1 MDFIDFDA
9 FQDTDQLPQ
18 PQPALS
24 LPISSNIESLG
35 KKFLNFNNLTRNL
48 LNLDNE
54 GEADSVKASE
64 ESKLAE
70 KYANLSLHLIDL
82 AEISEKAD
90 QDSVSS
96 ATSAATLSTRL
107 ARVLNGPLT
116 DAVIRE
122 TFQTLEA
129 KIASIDDL
137 VEPGV
142 VGSVARKRLRGE
154 IEDDLIKSQSLVLK
168 EYQPVVKTLK
178 YVEERVRA
186 LNDMKQDINEKLAR
200 DSQSTSTFTDT
211 IRDLNRQKQ
220 LVLLKKGLLMSF
232 REKFTLN
239 EYEEFVLESGD
250 INDEFFVCLA
260 KAEVINENCS
270 VLLSVDNAQLGLKI
284 MSKSNQII
292 NRAVERIISFTNKTL
307 LNLYSLHTR
316 SRVETLHRCLRYLKN
331 KMNYF
336 SSIISTFVEARLKI
350 MVDEFFLQVNG
361 NLDKKGENTDSRG
374 SIVGSVSSDHSN
386 RPLLLSAHDSV
397 RFIGDLLAYIHSL
410 VVNETEVIT
419 SIFSIDNDEEEFKNI
434 VNDIISKILNSL
446 SRPIKS
452 RIDQVIS
459 LETKLSTSFQ
469 IFNLLEL
476 YSIIFTKQ
484 INRHRDAT
492 DLSEAPKLLTII
504 AELIKLSQDKISNI
518 IKSRLLTV
526 RNSNLAQLELNSDLQ
541 PPEWIIDFYS
551 DLLPII
557 DQITTEKILN
567 LSIKDNEEFL
577 KLIVNEPIE
586 IFDEHVSKNV
596 TKSFSSSDQLIL
608 RANFLDLILSKIM
621 PLSLLNDKFLEID
634 ALIAELTA
642 ELTRIHFQKLVDG
655 CKLTDFHNVVNM
667 ICPFE
672 DAFFDVSI
680 YQPIVE
686 NKLFNKDTVLQ
697 ANEALQEFVPSA
709 LLDMQQA
716 LLKLN
721 SPTTVNEVVTNS
733 SIEFVKFYLKFDLL
747 CQEYLG
753 ESLLVWGDYEVATL
767 LGVEEAYAQV
777 KAGLA
782 LSV

>member
-9 FQDTDQLPQ
+9 FQDNDQLPQ

-54 GEADSVKASE
+54 GEEADVKATE
-64 ESKLAE
+64 EAKLAE
-70 KYANLSLHLIDL
+70 KYANLSLHLIGLVD
-82 AEISEKAD
+82 STEKTEDDANLE
-90 QDSVSS
+90 SMP
-96 ATSAATLSTRL
+96 AATLSTRL
-107 ARVLNGPLT
+107 SRVLNSPLS

-122 TFQTLEA
+122 TFQALEA
-129 KIASIDDL
+129 KISTIDDL

-142 VGSVARKRLRGE
+142 VGSVSRKKLRGE

-178 YVEERVRA
+178 FAEERVKA
-186 LNDMKQDINEKLAR
+186 LNDMKRDINEKLER
-200 DSQSTSTFTDT
+200 DSQSTSVFNDK
-211 IRDLNRQKQ
+211 IKGLNHQKQ
-220 LVLLKKGLLMSF
+220 LVQLKKGLLVSF
-232 REKFTLN
+232 KEKFTLN
-239 EYEEFVLESGD
+239 EYEEFVLTSGD

-270 VLLSVDNAQLGLKI
+270 ILLSIDNAQLGLKI
-284 MSKSNQII
+284 MSKSNQLI
-292 NRAVERIISFTNKTL
+292 NKAVDRIISFTNKTL

-316 SRVETLHRCLRYLKN
+316 SRVETLHSCLRYLKN

-336 SSIISTFVEARLKI
+336 GSIINTFVEARSKL
-350 MVDEFFLQVNG
+350 MVDEFFVQVNG
-361 NLDKKGENTDSRG
+361 NLDRKGESSDSR
-374 SIVGSVSSDHSN
+374 STRTGSVSSDHSN
-386 RPLLLSAHDSV
+386 RPLVLSAHDPV
-397 RFIGDLLAYIHSL
+397 RFIGDLLAYIHSV

-419 SIFSIDNDEEEFKNI
+419 SIFAIDDNEAEFRTI
-434 VNDIISKILNSL
+434 VNDIIFKILNSL

-452 RIDQVIS
+452 RIDLVIS

-484 INRHRDAT
+484 INRHRDAG
-492 DLSEAPKLLTII
+492 DQSETPKLLTTISD
-504 AELIKLSQDKISNI
+504 LIKLSQDKISNI
-518 IKSRLLTV
+518 IKNRLLTV

-567 LSIKDNEEFL
+567 LSIKDNEDFL
-577 KLIVNEPIE
+577 KLVINEPIE
-586 IFDEHVSKNV
+586 IFNEHVSKNV
-596 TKSFSSSDQLIL
+596 TKSFSAGDQLIL
-608 RANFLDLILSKIM
+608 KANFLDLILSKIM

-634 ALIAELTA
+634 ALIGELTA
-642 ELTRIHFQKLVDG
+642 ELNRIHFQKLVDS
-655 CKLTDFHNVVNM
+655 CKLTDFYNVVNM

-672 DAFFDVSI
+672 DGFFDVSI

-686 NKLFNKDTVLQ
+686 NKLFNKETVTQ
-697 ANEALQEFVPSA
+697 ANAAIQDFVPSA
-709 LLDMQQA
+709 LIDMQQA

-721 SPTTVNEVVTNS
+721 SPTIVNEVVTNS

-753 ESLLVWGDYEVATL
+753 ESLLVWGDYDVATL
-767 LGVEEAYAQV
+767 LGVEEAYSQV
-777 KAGLA
+777 KAGLS